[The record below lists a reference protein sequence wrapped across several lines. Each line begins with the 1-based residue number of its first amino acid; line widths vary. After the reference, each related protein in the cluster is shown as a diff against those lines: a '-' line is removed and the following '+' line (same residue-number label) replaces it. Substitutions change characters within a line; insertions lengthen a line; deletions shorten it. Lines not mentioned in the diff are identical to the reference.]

1 MIDPPYRARGA
12 AAARGLVMLR
22 LVVGGIFL
30 YAGVGKLTLYTMFDF
45 LPVPVVSLQWQLE
58 LPARLATWLAT
69 HPSGPMAAVVRDLLM
84 PHGIVVAA
92 VVAWGQ
98 TITGVLLVVGAFTT
112 VASLLGIVIA
122 ITLALAASSRGLLD
136 ARQYILLVA
145 LCVSFIVG
153 QAGEVAGMDS
163 WRRERRRNRDL

>member
-1 MIDPPYRARGA
+1 MIDPPNRTRGA

-30 YAGVGKLTLYTMFDF
+30 YAGIGKLTLYTVLGF
-45 LPVPVVSLQWQLE
+45 LPVPVTSLQWQLE
-58 LPARLATWLAT
+58 LPARLASWLAS
-69 HPSGPMAAVVRDLLM
+69 HPDGAMAAIVRDLLM
-84 PHGIVVAA
+84 PNGIVVAA

-98 TITGVLLVVGAFTT
+98 AVTGLLLIVGAFTT
-112 VASLLGIVIA
+112 LASAIGIVVA
-122 ITLALAASSRGLLD
+122 ITLAIAASSRGPVD

-145 LCVSFIVG
+145 LCISFIVG
-153 QAGEVAGMDS
+153 RAGEVAGMDS

>member
-30 YAGVGKLTLYTMFDF
+30 YAGVGKLTLYTMFGF

>member
-22 LVVGGIFL
+22 VVAGGIFL
-30 YAGVGKLTLYTMFDF
+30 YAGVGKLTLHTMFGF
-45 LPVPVVSLQWQLE
+45 LPVPVTSLQWQLD
-58 LPARLATWLAT
+58 LPARLAAWLAT
-69 HPSGPMAAVVRDLLM
+69 HPSGALAAVVRDLLM
-84 PHGIVVAA
+84 PHGMVVAA

-98 TITGVLLVVGAFTT
+98 TITGILLILGGFTIA
-112 VASLLGIVIA
+112 ASLLGIVIA
-122 ITLALAASSRGLLD
+122 ITLAIAASSRGTLD

-145 LCVSFIVG
+145 LCVAFILG
-153 QAGEVAGMDS
+153 RAGEVAGIDS

>member
-1 MIDPPYRARGA
+1 
-12 AAARGLVMLR
+12 MLR
-22 LVVGGIFL
+22 VVAGGIFL
-30 YAGVGKLTLYTMFDF
+30 YAGVGKLTLYTMFGG
-45 LPVPVVSLQWQLE
+45 LPVPVTSLQWQLE

-69 HPSGPMAAVVRDLLM
+69 HPSGPMSAVVRDVLM

-98 TITGVLLVVGAFTT
+98 AITGLLLMIGAFTT
-112 VASLLGIVIA
+112 LASLLGIVIA

-153 QAGEVAGMDS
+153 RAGEVVGVDS
-163 WRRERRRNRDL
+163 WRRERRRDRDL